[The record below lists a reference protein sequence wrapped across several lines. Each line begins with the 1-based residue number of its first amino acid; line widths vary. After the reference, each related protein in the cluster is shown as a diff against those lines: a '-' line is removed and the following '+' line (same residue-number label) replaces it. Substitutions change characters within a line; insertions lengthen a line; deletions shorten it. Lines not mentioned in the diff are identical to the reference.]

1 MAIAN
6 IITTIDQ
13 NAQSFPQRI
22 CYEDQG
28 QTYSYQ
34 ALKAT
39 SDRVAAFLQ
48 AQDLPKGS
56 PVVIYGGQTFAVIA
70 TFLGAVKAGHAYIPV
85 DTHSPKER
93 LIQIND
99 VAHPG
104 AVLEVE
110 SLPVTLKNTEVISA
124 ATLKAV
130 RDDTTGPTAY
140 DTSVSVTEDDN
151 FYIIFTSGTTGV
163 PKGVQ
168 ISHANLL
175 SYVNWTLS
183 DFDLYP
189 GIRAL
194 SQAPYSFDLSVMD
207 LYPTLALGGT
217 LVALPKEITDN
228 FKDLF
233 AALPNLKV
241 NEWVSTPSFV
251 EICLLE
257 PSFAQAK
264 YPDLTRFL
272 FCGEELTQ
280 KTAREL
286 LKRFPDAEIYNT
298 YGPTEATVAVTAVQI
313 TQETVEQY
321 SRLPIGQ
328 AKPDTLIYAVD
339 EHDQKVENNVNGELI
354 IAGPSVSKGY
364 LNNPEKTA
372 KAFFTL
378 DGQQAYRSGDLG
390 FIDDQ
395 GMIFYRGRTDFQIK
409 MHGYRIELED
419 VDQNLLQVSYVKQ
432 ASTVPRYND
441 LHKVTQLVAYVVP
454 NKNEFESDIKLTQAI
469 KAELSQNVMEYMVP
483 QRIIFKDNLPLTANG
498 KVDRKTL
505 IAEVNNS

>member
-1 MAIAN
+1 MKVTN
-6 IITTIDQ
+6 IIEAIDH
-13 NAQSFPQRI
+13 NALTDPTKIS
-22 CYEDQG
+22 YVDGE
-28 QTYSYQ
+28 QTYTYGQ
-34 ALKAT
+34 LKAA

-48 AQDLPKGS
+48 QQTLPAKA
-56 PVVIYGGQTFAVIA
+56 PVVVYGGQTFAVIA

-93 LIQIND
+93 LIQINE
-99 VAHPG
+99 VAKPG
-104 AVLEVE
+104 AIIELAPLPIDLETPIFSQKTMTQVM
-110 SLPVTLKNTEVISA
+110 TDSA
-124 ATLKAV
+124 SS
-130 RDDTTGPTAY
+130 TTY
-140 DTSVSVTEDDN
+140 DAAQSVQGDDN

-168 ISHANLL
+168 ISHQNLL

-183 DFDLYP
+183 DFDLYK
-189 GIRAL
+189 GIRTL

-207 LYPTLALGGT
+207 LYPTLALAGT

-233 AALPNLKV
+233 ATLPKLKV

-257 PSFAQAK
+257 PTFDQAH
-264 YPDLTRFL
+264 YPELDHFL

-280 KTAREL
+280 KTAHEL
-286 LKRFPDAEIYNT
+286 LQRFPQAEIYNT
-298 YGPTEATVAVTAVQI
+298 YGPTEATVAVTGVKI
-313 TQETVEQY
+313 TPEITAKY
-321 SRLPIGQ
+321 DRLPIGK
-328 AKPDTLIYAVD
+328 AKSDTLIYAVD
-339 EHDQKVENNVNGELI
+339 EQGQKVPTDTNGELI
-354 IAGPSVSKGY
+354 ISGPSVSKGY

-372 KAFFTL
+372 KAFFKL

-390 FIDDQ
+390 FIDTD

-419 VDQNLLQVSYVKQ
+419 VDQNLMQVQYVKQ
-432 ASTVPRYND
+432 ASTVPRYNN
-441 LHKVTQLVAYVVP
+441 LHKVTQIVAYVVP
-454 NKNEFESDIKLTQAI
+454 KPNQFESEADLIKAI

-483 QRIIFKDNLPLTANG
+483 QRIIFKDSLPLTANG

-505 IAEVNNS
+505 IAEVNPS